1 MEFKKEMLNR
11 NRVLTMSTNRKGDYL
26 TIYSDYQTKLN
37 NVMIIRSYSG
47 DVNDV
52 IFIKQI
58 PYESIDKIF
67 DICFEFNISNILIDI
82 NGFGSAVANNILE
95 YIKSHKSRN
104 HIDMIQV
111 RDGII
116 NKSSELSYIYQ
127 DIENG
132 KLRFLQSVNCA
143 KINYRKAFLGYSEII
158 DCHRETD
165 KLIDEM
171 SDIKL
176 SVNYSGILKLNNNI
190 ECSRLNCL
198 MIYYS
203 TYDSLDNMAQKDNK

>member
-1 MEFKKEMLNR
+1 MEFKKEILNR
-11 NRVLTMSTNRKGDYL
+11 NRVLTMSTNRTGDYL
-26 TIYSDYQTKLN
+26 IVYSDYQTRLN
-37 NVMIIRSYSG
+37 TMMIIRSYSG

-58 PYESIDKIF
+58 PYKSIDKIF

-82 NGFGSAVANNILE
+82 NAIGSVVANNILE
-95 YIKSHKSRN
+95 YIKLHKSRN
-104 HIDMIQV
+104 HIDVIKV
-111 RDGII
+111 IDNII
-116 NKSSELSYIYQ
+116 DKSNELSYIYQ
-127 DIENG
+127 DIQDG

-158 DCHRETD
+158 NCHRETD

-171 SDIKL
+171 SNINLKI
-176 SVNYSGILKLNNNI
+176 NASGILKSNNNI
-190 ECSRLNCL
+190 AHSRFNCL

-203 TYDSLDNMAQKDNK
+203 TYNSLNNMAQKK